1 MTQTIYHIALFTAI
15 FASGM
20 LAGYLLKIFITACN
34 AKKISDQEWEETKR
48 LIAESEENMPTA
60 DYVFDKEGAHLILN
74 QKGQPTFKAS
84 FYSQLQMY
92 GWVESIQCQ
101 IYEDME
107 KDFEDEESICTRG
120 DSPH

>member
-1 MTQTIYHIALFTAI
+1 MTQIIQNIALFAAI

-20 LAGYLLKIFITACN
+20 LVGYLLKIYMTARN

-84 FYSQLQMY
+84 FYSQLMMY
-92 GWVESIQCQ
+92 GWVESILCQ
-101 IYEDME
+101 IHEDME
-107 KDFEDEESICTRG
+107 KDYEDEE
-120 DSPH
+120 